1 MHLFPDKKPALI
13 VLASFSVFA
22 ACLFWLDRPIST
34 AVQDREFLPGD
45 VEKAIQLSEF
55 MAHGFG
61 IAVIL
66 ISVFVVVPQV
76 RRMIPR
82 VASCVILAG
91 LAANLLKCCVGR
103 YRPAHFLE
111 LADERI
117 SSPSVTEKIDS
128 TWLGPFPIIQFPDQF
143 ENAIQSF
150 PSAHTASVFGLA
162 FGLTW
167 LCQGRGRWLFLGLA
181 GLASF
186 QRIVSQ
192 SHWPS
197 DVVAGFLVALG
208 VTWLVTQNRTADHVF
223 AKLENSTNS

>member
-1 MHLFPDKKPALI
+1 MHLFPGKKLALI
-13 VLASFSVFA
+13 VLASTLVFA
-22 ACLFWLDRPIST
+22 ACLIWFDRSISI

-66 ISVFVVVPQV
+66 VSIFVVAPQL
-76 RRMIPR
+76 RRKIPR

-91 LAANLLKCCVGR
+91 LAANLLKCSVGR
-103 YRPAHFLE
+103 YRPAHFFE
-111 LADERI
+111 FVDGNTTSPAIANRI
-117 SSPSVTEKIDS
+117 ES
-128 TWLGPFPIIQFPDQF
+128 TWVGLFPIIRFPDQF
-143 ENAIQSF
+143 EHAIQSF

-167 LCQGRGRWLFLGLA
+167 LCQGRGQWLFLGLA

-186 QRIVSQ
+186 QRIVSL

-197 DVVAGFLVALG
+197 DVIAGFWVALG
-208 VTWLVTQNRTADHVF
+208 VALLVTRTGTADQVF
-223 AKLENSTNS
+223 GKLEKSSNT